1 MVPLRHRWLTL
12 LRGDFH
18 SRLRCARV
26 GKRKRKVWEQSPCET
41 NSSEQPFFLNINA
54 DVFFSYSIVRKSKQ
68 RPAPVSWQSF
78 SKTFASHSSHKQSRD
93 DVLLGAQF
101 SDLQSK
107 PPGTVLA
114 TLWGRFWFDS
124 SRKTTYEL
132 LFINPGN
139 DLIWKQSLDLT

>member
-1 MVPLRHRWLTL
+1 MTDFTPRWL
-12 LRGDFH
+12 
-18 SRLRCARV
+18 S
-26 GKRKRKVWEQSPCET
+26 Q
-41 NSSEQPFFLNINA
+41 SSEICSCGEEEGVGAESVWNQLIWTSSLSKHKCRC
-54 DVFFSYSIVRKSKQ
+54 FFSYSIVRKSKQ

-78 SKTFASHSSHKQSRD
+78 SKTFASIRRLRSVNSSHKQSRD

-124 SRKTTYEL
+124 SRKSTYEL

-139 DLIWKQSLDLT
+139 DLIWNQSLDLT